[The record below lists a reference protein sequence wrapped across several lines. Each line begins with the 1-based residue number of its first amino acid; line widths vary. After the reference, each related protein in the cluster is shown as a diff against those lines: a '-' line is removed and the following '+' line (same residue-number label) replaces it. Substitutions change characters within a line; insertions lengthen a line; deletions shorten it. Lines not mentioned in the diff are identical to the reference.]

1 MSIARSAATGV
12 LFTMGAQIAKILL
25 QFASVAVL
33 ARLLSPHDYGLIALV
48 LVVVGAG
55 EVFRDFGLTAATIQA
70 ESVSPAQR
78 SQLFWLNTLI
88 GVVIAAALFG
98 LSWPISWLAAQ
109 PELLAIVQVMSILFV
124 LNGLMTQHRA
134 QLQRQLRFKAI
145 AVIDI
150 VSAACGLASAVL
162 AAFAGAGYWALVL
175 QQLMVGL
182 IGMLFAFVA
191 GRWWPRRPRRGIEV
205 RGFVRF
211 GWNLVATNMVMYAAN
226 QVDTLLVN
234 AKFGTS
240 SLGLYNRAF
249 QLVMTPLNQVRG
261 PLNGV
266 AQPVYARVQHDRVRF
281 DRYVA
286 AGQLALGY
294 VIGVPLAIIVAL
306 AEPLVRVMLGEAWMG
321 AAPILRCFAVAA
333 FLSNLSMVGYW
344 VYVSRGLVSQLFRY
358 TLVSLSIKVTCI
370 VIGAQFGLVG
380 VAIGFAVAPAI
391 SWPISLFWLSRITS
405 VPVRALYLGA
415 LRVAAVGAVA
425 AGTAWLVV
433 LSLSSLAPVV
443 ILLVGGLAG
452 LIIVGAFALALPWYR
467 RDAAQ
472 LLWFGR
478 LMISKD
484 DRGQASPSQVSH
496 E

>member
-1 MSIARSAATGV
+1 MSIAHSAATGV

-25 QFASVAVL
+25 QFASVAIL

-70 ESVSPAQR
+70 ESVSAAQR
-78 SQLFWLNTLI
+78 NQLFWLNALI

-98 LSWPISWLAAQ
+98 LSWPISWFTAQ
-109 PELLAIVQVMSILFV
+109 PELLAVIQVMSLLFV

-134 QLQRQLRFKAI
+134 QLQRQFRFKAI
-145 AVIDI
+145 AIIDI
-150 VSAACGLASAVL
+150 VSAACGLLAAVL
-162 AAFAGAGYWALVL
+162 SAFAGAEYWALVV
-175 QQLMVGL
+175 QQLIVGATA
-182 IGMLFAFVA
+182 MLMAFAA
-191 GRWWPRRPRRGIEV
+191 GRWLPGRPRRGVEV
-205 RGFVRF
+205 RGFIRF
-211 GWNLVATNMVMYAAN
+211 GWNLVATNMVVYAAN
-226 QVDTLLVN
+226 QVDTLIVN

-266 AQPVYARVQHDRVRF
+266 AQPVYARVQHDRARF
-281 DRYVA
+281 DRYVT

-294 VIGVPLAIIVAL
+294 TIGIPLAIIIAT
-306 AEPLVRVMLGEAWMG
+306 AEPLVRVMLGDAWMG
-321 AAPILRCFAVAA
+321 AVPILQCFAVAA

-344 VYVSRGLVSQLFRY
+344 VYVSRGLVNQLFRY
-358 TLVSLSIKVTCI
+358 TLVSLSVKVTCI
-370 VIGAQFGLVG
+370 LVGAQFGLVG

-415 LRVAAVGAVA
+415 SRVVVIGGAASAAAWFGMQAASSLPPIVVLLISGITAMIIA
-425 AGTAWLVV
+425 AG
-433 LSLSSLAPVV
+433 
-443 ILLVGGLAG
+443 I
-452 LIIVGAFALALPWYR
+452 ALALPWFR

-478 LMISKD
+478 LMLK
-484 DRGQASPSQVSH
+484 RGPAEDLSAPQANH
-496 E
+496 G